1 MTTMSLR
8 PVTKDNLHAI
18 VKLTVSD
25 TQKQF
30 VAPNVYSLA
39 EAALEPKA
47 WPRAIYADETPV
59 GFLMMHLDTVKP
71 TYYLWRFMIGADHQ
85 GKGYGYQALHLL
97 IEYVRRRPQAREMTL
112 SYVPGEGCPQPFY
125 QKLGF
130 VDTGEVHEDENVMK
144 LELDTQGIQAE
155 EIIVG
160 PINHQVM
167 FKLKEASETNIAA
180 ALTHL
185 RSLDGQIPSLR
196 SIRVGADLIHSP
208 RSYDIG
214 LIATFDDIAGLQAY
228 QAHPVH
234 LPVLAYMRE
243 HCSHIIAVD
252 YEN

>member
-1 MTTMSLR
+1 
-8 PVTKDNLHAI
+8 
-18 VKLTVSD
+18 
-25 TQKQF
+25 
-30 VAPNVYSLA
+30 
-39 EAALEPKA
+39 
-47 WPRAIYADETPV
+47 
-59 GFLMMHLDTVKP
+59 
-71 TYYLWRFMIGADHQ
+71 
-85 GKGYGYQALHLL
+85 
-97 IEYVRRRPQAREMTL
+97 
-112 SYVPGEGCPQPFY
+112 
-125 QKLGF
+125 
-130 VDTGEVHEDENVMK
+130 MK